1 MNFDNLVP
9 VKEEDFLDQDPALR
23 GQNYVCLSFL
33 SPEEVLKK
41 KDVYFLEQFLGEF
54 SKDMTEFFDK
64 LSEKYKEDIDV
75 LKMIK
80 DRYSYIFDG
89 QNLQEEYQYFTNSR
103 SSELEALFHE
113 KNNFQTSIRGL
124 KVRGVFDSM
133 REAEVRSQVLKR
145 MDNKFHVYVA
155 QVGCWCPWSPNPDDI
170 TDQEYAET
178 NLNTLM
184 KNYKENQDKKDLFF
198 EERKRDLQF
207 IKTKEKLEEKDNWMA
222 NKENEIIVSD
232 ETPLCPVNSPKSINV
247 DEPIVVIVEPTV
259 DEPVVVIVEPTVDE
273 PVVVIV
279 EPTVDKP
286 IVVVEP
292 TVDKPIVVVEPTVDE
307 PVVVIVEPTVDEP
320 VVVEPNFIGEL
331 CDSGVYK
338 QMSLPIDTHVTSKI
352 VEKQLSHHISEQI
365 IKPNIELPPVDEM
378 AHVYARRNG
387 LTFEAAFAELA
398 HARDKANNKDK

>member
-1 MNFDNLVP
+1 
-9 VKEEDFLDQDPALR
+9 LDQDPALR

-259 DEPVVVIVEPTVDE
+259 DEPVVV
-273 PVVVIV
+273 
-279 EPTVDKP
+279 
-286 IVVVEP
+286 
-292 TVDKPIVVVEPTVDE
+292 
-307 PVVVIVEPTVDEP
+307 
-320 VVVEPNFIGEL
+320 EPNFIGEL